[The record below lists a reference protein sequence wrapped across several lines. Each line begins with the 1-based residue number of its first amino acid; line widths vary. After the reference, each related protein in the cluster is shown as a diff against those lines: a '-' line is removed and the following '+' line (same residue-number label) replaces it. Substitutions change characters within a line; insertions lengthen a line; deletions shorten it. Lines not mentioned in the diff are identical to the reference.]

1 MIFFRNIVNLVYI
14 LSSRSVSVNFDKDI
28 TYTVCLKG
36 NIDSLELWIIF
47 KLLFYYYFISDAAIG
62 L

>member
-28 TYTVCLKG
+28 TYTVRLKG
-36 NIDSLELWIIF
+36 NIDSLEL
-47 KLLFYYYFISDAAIG
+47 
-62 L
+62 